1 MNKINL
7 YYPVSPEPPV
17 SRKDSNIKKGESG
30 LDFKEVLR
38 QKLPEEGVKFS
49 SHCLK
54 RLEQNNIQVSPQQ
67 LDKLNN
73 AVERAQVK
81 GARESCIV
89 MDNMAFIVS
98 INNKT
103 VITVVDEQRMKDSVF
118 TNIDSAVIL

>member
-1 MNKINL
+1 MNRINQFH
-7 YYPVSPEPPV
+7 PVAPQPPV
-17 SRKDSNIKKGESG
+17 IRKEPSLTKTGAG

-38 QKLPEEGVKFS
+38 QQSPQAGIKFS

-54 RLEQNNIQVSPQQ
+54 RLEQNDLRISPSQ
-67 LDKLNN
+67 LDKLTE
-73 AVERAQVK
+73 AVNRAELK

-89 MDNMAFIVS
+89 MDDKAFIVS

-103 VITVVDEQRMKDSVF
+103 VITVVDGPRMKDNIF